1 MQNTSD
7 NKSIKQTLN
16 VIKRALEDKNS
27 IEEDSGENV
36 LILNQLINED
46 GTIDIIED
54 QMIQKEEIKKIL
66 ENKLSEV
73 FDQKFEKWLDKNLPE
88 YLEKHFL
95 NKNN

>member
-16 VIKRALEDKNS
+16 VIKRALEDTETNQK
-27 IEEDSGENV
+27 DADDNV

-46 GTIDIIED
+46 GTINIIED
-54 QMIQKEEIKKIL
+54 QIIQKEEIKKIL

-73 FDQKFEKWLDKNLPE
+73 FDQKFEKWLDKNLPH
-88 YLEKHFL
+88 YLEKHFT
-95 NKNN
+95 NKKN